1 MKKLKPLELN
11 ENKLTRNND
20 SNLSNI
26 LNKISL
32 NQTGTTDYSLS
43 QDISQ
48 KDINKKKASK
58 SQSKPLINKPNPTNE
73 NKKLKKKAK

>member
-11 ENKLTRNND
+11 ENKLTRNNV
-20 SNLSNI
+20 SNLSNR

-32 NQTGTTDYSLS
+32 NQTETTDYSLS

-48 KDINKKKASK
+48 KDINKKKGK
-58 SQSKPLINKPNPTNE
+58 
-73 NKKLKKKAK
+73 